1 MLRRRQSP
9 IYSCPWCSFN
19 IFITSSLL
27 CPPLFLLSFSSPL
40 FLFIFIFLNPRPP
53 FTAFNQ
59 KELAGKIREGRFRRI
74 PYRYS
79 DGLNDLITQMLNL
92 KVMVARHHVY
102 CLSLCELEAYS
113 V

>member
-1 MLRRRQSP
+1 MGQRPGTHLFL
-9 IYSCPWCSFN
+9 SFV
-19 IFITSSLL
+19 FISHFYNFS
-27 CPPLFLLSFSSPL
+27 LLSFSSLL
-40 FLFIFIFLNPRPP
+40 FFFLNPRPP

-79 DGLNDLITQMLNL
+79 DGLNDLITRMLNL

-102 CLSLCELEAYS
+102 CLSLCELWRRILCKDQ
-113 V
+113 